1 VTAFSISH
9 VHAREVLDSRATP
22 TVEAEVELA
31 GGAVGRAAVPSGAS
45 TGEHEAIEFR
55 DREPDRY
62 LGKGV
67 TKAVQHVR
75 MLIGPKVTGLDARDQ
90 AGLDATLI
98 ALDGTPNKTNLG
110 ANAIL
115 AVSLAAARAAAALA
129 GLPLYRYLGGPA
141 ARTLPVPMC
150 NILNGGAHAGWN
162 IDLQEVMIVPVG
174 APSFGEGLRWVVE
187 TYHALKARLAEADY
201 PTGVGD
207 EGGFAPPL
215 AEGNEE
221 ALRLVVEAIEHAGYE
236 PGTDLALAM
245 DPASSEFYSAGRY
258 ALKADDR
265 DLPAAE
271 MIDLL
276 ADWAEKYPIV
286 SIEDGLAQDDWDGWV
301 RLTERLGETVQL
313 VGDDLF
319 VTNTQRLERGIEAGA
334 ANSIL
339 VKVNQVG
346 TLTET
351 LAAIEAAHR
360 AGYTAVV
367 SHRSGE
373 TADTTIADLAVATG
387 CGQIKAGAP
396 CRGERVA
403 KYNRLLR
410 IEEDL
415 GASAV
420 YGRTPWKNA

>member
-1 VTAFSISH
+1 MTAFAIAH
-9 VHAREVLDSRATP
+9 VHAREILDSRATP
-22 TVEAEVELA
+22 TLEAEVRLD

-45 TGEHEAIEFR
+45 TGEHEAVEFR
-55 DREPDRY
+55 DRDANRY

-67 TKAVQHVR
+67 TKAVKHVR
-75 MLIGPKVTGLDARDQ
+75 MLIGPKVTGLDARNQ
-90 AGLDATLI
+90 AALDAALI
-98 ALDGTPNKTNLG
+98 ALDGTPNKTTLG

-115 AVSLAAARAAAALA
+115 AVSLAAARAAAAQA
-129 GLPLYRYLGGPA
+129 GLPLYRYLGGPS
-141 ARTLPVPMC
+141 ARTMPVPMC

-162 IDLQEVMIVPVG
+162 IDLQEVMVVPVG
-174 APSFGEGLRWVVE
+174 APSFGEGLRMAVE
-187 TYHALKARLAEADY
+187 TYHALKALLGDRDY

-221 ALRLVVEAIEHAGYE
+221 ALRLVVEAIENAGYE
-236 PGTDLALAM
+236 PGADLALAM

-258 ALKADDR
+258 KLASEDR
-265 DLPAAE
+265 DLSADE
-271 MIDLL
+271 MIDLF
-276 ADWAEKYPIV
+276 ADWADRYPIV
-286 SIEDGLAQDDWDGWV
+286 SIEDGLAQDDWDGWT
-301 RLTERLGETVQL
+301 RLTQRLGDAVQL

-319 VTNTQRLERGIEAGA
+319 VTNTQRLSRGIGAGA

-339 VKVNQVG
+339 VKANQVG

-351 LAAIEAAHR
+351 LDAIETAHR

-373 TADTTIADLAVATG
+373 TADTTIADLAVAAG

-396 CRGERVA
+396 CRGERVT

-410 IEEDL
+410 IEEAL
-415 GASAV
+415 GPSAV
-420 YGRTPWKNA
+420 YGRTPWKTA

>member
-1 VTAFSISH
+1 VTAFTISR
-9 VHAREVLDSRATP
+9 VYAREILDSRATP
-22 TVEAEVELA
+22 TLEAEVELA
-31 GGAVGRAAVPSGAS
+31 GGAIGRAAVPSGAS
-45 TGEHEAIEFR
+45 TGEHEAIERR
-55 DREPDRY
+55 DRDPDRY

-67 TKAVQHVR
+67 TQAVKHVR
-75 MLIGPKVTGLDARDQ
+75 MLIGPKVAGLDAREQVAVD
-90 AGLDATLI
+90 DTLI
-98 ALDGTPNKTNLG
+98 GLDGTPNKTNLG

-115 AVSLAAARAAAALA
+115 AVSLATARAAAAQA

-162 IDLQEVMIVPVG
+162 IDLQEVMVVPVG
-174 APSFGEGLRWVVE
+174 ATSFAEGLRMVVE
-187 TYHALKARLAEADY
+187 TYHALKALLAEKNY

-215 AEGNEE
+215 ADGNEE
-221 ALRLVVEAIEHAGYE
+221 AMRLVVEAVEKAGYE
-236 PGTDLALAM
+236 PGEDLALAI
-245 DPASSEFYSAGRY
+245 DLASSEFYANGRY
-258 ALKADDR
+258 KLASDDR
-265 DLPAAE
+265 DLSAE
-271 MIDLL
+271 AMIDLL
-276 ADWAEKYPIV
+276 ADWAEGYPIV
-286 SIEDGLAQDDWDGWV
+286 SIEDGLAQDDWDGWT
-301 RLTERLGETVQL
+301 RLTERLGGSVQL

-319 VTNTQRLERGIEAGA
+319 VTNTQRLLRGIKEGA
-334 ANSIL
+334 ATSIL

-351 LAAIEAAHR
+351 LSAIEAAHR

-415 GASAV
+415 GPSAV
-420 YGRTPWKNA
+420 YRRTPWKNA

>member
-1 VTAFSISH
+1 MTAFTISR
-9 VHAREVLDSRATP
+9 VRAREILDSRATP
-22 TVEAEVELA
+22 TLEAEVELA
-31 GGAVGRAAVPSGAS
+31 GGAVGYAAVPSGAS
-45 TGEHEAIEFR
+45 TGEHEAIKRR
-55 DREPDRY
+55 DRDPDRY

-67 TKAVQHVR
+67 TQAVKHVR

-90 AGLDATLI
+90 AAVDDTLI
-98 ALDGTPNKTNLG
+98 GLDGTPNKTNLG

-115 AVSLAAARAAAALA
+115 GVSLATARAAAAQA

-162 IDLQEVMIVPVG
+162 IDLQEVMVVPVG
-174 APSFGEGLRWVVE
+174 APSFAEGLRMVVE
-187 TYHALKARLAEADY
+187 TYHALKALLAEKDY

-215 AEGNEE
+215 ADGNEE
-221 ALRLVVEAIEHAGYE
+221 ALRLVVEAVEKAGYE
-236 PGTDLALAM
+236 PGKDLALAI
-245 DPASSEFYSAGRY
+245 DLASSEFYAAGRY
-258 ALKADDR
+258 KLASDDR
-265 DLPAAE
+265 DLSADE

-276 ADWAEKYPIV
+276 ADWADRYPV
-286 SIEDGLAQDDWDGWV
+286 RSIEDGLAQDTWDGWT
-301 RLTERLGETVQL
+301 RLTERLGGSVQL

-319 VTNTQRLERGIEAGA
+319 VTNTQRLSRGIEEGA

-339 VKVNQVG
+339 IKVNQVG

-351 LAAIEAAHR
+351 LSAIEAAHR

-415 GASAV
+415 GPSAV

>member
-1 VTAFSISH
+1 MTAFTISD
-9 VHAREVLDSRATP
+9 VHAREILDSRATP
-22 TVEAEVELA
+22 TLEAQVRLE

-55 DREPDRY
+55 DRDPDRY

-67 TKAVQHVR
+67 VKAVTHVVR
-75 MLIGPKVTGLDARDQ
+75 LIGPKVTGLDARDQ

-115 AVSLAAARAAAALA
+115 AVSLAAARAAANQA
-129 GLPLYRYLGGPA
+129 GLPLHAYLGGPA
-141 ARTLPVPMC
+141 ARTMPVPMC

-162 IDLQEVMIVPVG
+162 IDLQEVMVVPVG
-174 APSFGEGLRWVVE
+174 APSFSEGLRWVVE
-187 TYHALKARLAEADY
+187 TYHALKALLAESDY

-221 ALRLVVEAIEHAGYE
+221 ALRLVVQAIESAGYK
-236 PGTDLALAM
+236 PGADLALAM

-258 ALKADDR
+258 KLASDNR
-265 DLPAAE
+265 DLSADE

-276 ADWAEKYPIV
+276 ADWAERYPIV
-286 SIEDGLAQDDWDGWV
+286 SIEDGLAQDDWDGWT
-301 RLTERLGETVQL
+301 RLTQRLGGSVQL

-319 VTNTQRLERGIEAGA
+319 VTNTQRLSRGIEAGA

-351 LAAIEAAHR
+351 LAAIETAHR
-360 AGYTAVV
+360 GGYTAVV

-403 KYNRLLR
+403 KYNRLLG
-410 IEEDL
+410 IEEAL
-415 GASAV
+415 GPSAV
-420 YGRTPWKNA
+420 YGRTPWKTA